1 MQFHGIGGEEHSS
14 HTHQVTTCM
23 HDHSHSKTGGGAKAA
38 SAARAQSQQAAQ
50 VQGEG
55 HLSLSAWL
63 DRYLSGGKKL
73 LRNIWGSSEVSP
85 AGETGTQSGQEQVLA
100 QIGDSRGTEGGGTA
114 ATEQESRQADSA
126 QALHGAGI
134 ERAASAVEPPRI
146 QEVYGAGSAREE
158 DGQEENFWR
167 KIRVRFKDIA
177 GHLTGHLKGNAFQA
191 GTKSS
196 LPEKKV
202 PVREVRKPT
211 KTRKDAVEI
220 DSYRVEESYLL
231 DSYDRKG
238 GYSKLSTK
246 K

>member
-14 HTHQVTTCM
+14 QAHQVTTCM
-23 HDHSHSKTGGGAKAA
+23 HDHSHAKTGGGAKAA

-63 DRYLSGGKKL
+63 DRYLSGGKRL
-73 LRNIWGSSEVSP
+73 LRNIWGSSQVSP
-85 AGETGTQSGQEQVLA
+85 MGEAGVQSGQEQVLA
-100 QIGDSRGTEGGGTA
+100 QIGDSRETKGGGA
-114 ATEQESRQADSA
+114 AAAGQEGRQADSA
-126 QALHGAGI
+126 QTLQGAGI
-134 ERAASAVEPPRI
+134 AGAATAVEPPRT
-146 QEVYGAGSAREE
+146 QEAYGAVSVREE
-158 DGQEENFWR
+158 DGQEETLWR

-202 PVREVRKPT
+202 PVREVRKPVR
-211 KTRKDAVEI
+211 TRKDAVEI

>member
-23 HDHSHSKTGGGAKAA
+23 HDHSHYKTESGAKAA
-38 SAARAQSQQAAQ
+38 NAARAQSQQAAQ

-55 HLSLSAWL
+55 QLSLSAWL

-85 AGETGTQSGQEQVLA
+85 AGETGTQFGQEQALA
-100 QIGDSRGTEGGGTA
+100 QIGDSRETDSRGAA
-114 ATEQESRQADSA
+114 ATGQESRQADGA
-126 QALHGAGI
+126 QTLHGAGI
-134 ERAASAVEPPRI
+134 EGAASAVEPPRI
-146 QEVYGAGSAREE
+146 QEVYGASSAREE
-158 DGQEENFWR
+158 DGQEENLWR

-202 PVREVRKPT
+202 PVREVRKT
-211 KTRKDAVEI
+211 ARSRNDVVEI